1 MTRFCT
7 RSGALAPHEADA
19 ALTMTDA
26 RDATS
31 VLGAVD
37 ACGSASVQARV
48 LARPLAPFR
57 KDMVQRLGKTLM
69 QRFSRGSQ
77 CPRPH
82 AVLAWAMA
90 PRIPAVAVA
99 VVGARPDPKAALAV
113 LSAMHP
119 QARAVCLAS
128 TLLPGRPAAP
138 ERRCSRKSGRLA
150 VLSAM
155 RPQARAA
162 CLASPPLPGKASCA
176 GAALQLASSGHEKNP
191 VHRGQRKNPSPDPPS
206 SSPSRPGE
214 LPAAAASRQGGPGLR
229 HDGGRPEGDDA
240 RGHPAL
246 RLRRRDRRGP
256 LAAAICVDDPDAR
269 VAAFPPAC
277 SWRALAQAQARQCVL
292 ANMHARYSLRPLIV
306 L

>member
-1 MTRFCT
+1 M
-7 RSGALAPHEADA
+7 PHEADA

-26 RDATS
+26 RDAAS

-37 ACGSASVQARV
+37 ACGGASVQARV

-69 QRFSRGSQ
+69 QRFSRGSR

-138 ERRCSRKSGRLA
+138 ERRCSRKSGR
-150 VLSAM
+150 
-155 RPQARAA
+155 
-162 CLASPPLPGKASCA
+162 
-176 GAALQLASSGHEKNP
+176 
-191 VHRGQRKNPSPDPPS
+191 
-206 SSPSRPGE
+206 
-214 LPAAAASRQGGPGLR
+214 
-229 HDGGRPEGDDA
+229 
-240 RGHPAL
+240 
-246 RLRRRDRRGP
+246 
-256 LAAAICVDDPDAR
+256 
-269 VAAFPPAC
+269 
-277 SWRALAQAQARQCVL
+277 
-292 ANMHARYSLRPLIV
+292 
-306 L
+306 

>member
-7 RSGALAPHEADA
+7 RSGALEPHEADA

-26 RDATS
+26 RDAAS

-37 ACGSASVQARV
+37 ACGGASVQARV

-69 QRFSRGSQ
+69 QRFSRGSR

-99 VVGARPDPKAALAV
+99 VVGARPDPKAA
-113 LSAMHP
+113 
-119 QARAVCLAS
+119 
-128 TLLPGRPAAP
+128 
-138 ERRCSRKSGRLA
+138 LA

-191 VHRGQRKNPSPDPPS
+191 VHRGQRKNPSPNPPS

-214 LPAAAASRQGGPGLR
+214 LPAAAASRLGGPGLR

-277 SWRALAQAQARQCVL
+277 SWRALAQARQCVL
-292 ANMHARYSLRPLIV
+292 ANIHARYSLRPLIV

>member
-19 ALTMTDA
+19 ALMMTDA
-26 RDATS
+26 RDAAS

-37 ACGSASVQARV
+37 ARGGASVQARV

-69 QRFSRGSQ
+69 QRFSRGSR

-138 ERRCSRKSGRLA
+138 ERRCSRKSGR
-150 VLSAM
+150 
-155 RPQARAA
+155 
-162 CLASPPLPGKASCA
+162 
-176 GAALQLASSGHEKNP
+176 
-191 VHRGQRKNPSPDPPS
+191 
-206 SSPSRPGE
+206 
-214 LPAAAASRQGGPGLR
+214 
-229 HDGGRPEGDDA
+229 
-240 RGHPAL
+240 
-246 RLRRRDRRGP
+246 
-256 LAAAICVDDPDAR
+256 
-269 VAAFPPAC
+269 
-277 SWRALAQAQARQCVL
+277 
-292 ANMHARYSLRPLIV
+292 
-306 L
+306 